1 MKRGCDRMKL
11 KDITPLDRYIYSIAM
26 NMEQPFSPTELLQAI
41 QDDEREWKIGFI
53 KYRCK
58 KYRKQKMLK
67 RIGIFRNVKYKCLVT
82 QDDMEN
88 AIYEYSPIINVSNS
102 SFFCGL

>member
-1 MKRGCDRMKL
+1 MKRGYDRMKL

-26 NMEQPFSPTELLQAI
+26 TLEQPFSPDELLQAI
-41 QDDEREWKIGFI
+41 HDDEHEWKIEFI

-58 KYRKQKMLK
+58 KYRQQKMLK
-67 RIGIFRNVKYKCLVT
+67 RIGVFRNMKYKCLAS
-82 QDDMEN
+82 QEDMEN
-88 AIYEYSPIINVSNS
+88 AIYVYSPIINVSNS